1 MALKVWK
8 AQAGYE
14 AEVTPPH
21 GGGRYWKTSRTL
33 TLAELIEA
41 LKKQGCHQQDI
52 GDALYEADPDWL
64 SKRDRPG

>member
-8 AQAGYE
+8 TKDGYA

-21 GGGRYWKTSRTL
+21 GDGRHWKTERAFS
-33 TLAELIEA
+33 LAELIEA
-41 LKKQGCHQQDI
+41 LKKLGCHQQDI

-64 SKRDRPG
+64 SKL